1 MENVHLISPQM
12 TRSSTSLAAIA
23 ALALFAAGCR
33 PEAQTAPR
41 PTAAAGAAAGDSA
54 RRGPGAAGAAAP
66 RPYNR
71 VVTDEAETRPG
82 LFTTHRIEDKLLYE
96 IPREALDRDM
106 LLVTQIARTTLNVGY
121 GGQALDN
128 RVVRWERRGNQ
139 ILLRDIR
146 YDIVADPETP
156 VYKAVEA
163 ANYSP
168 IIASF
173 NVEAYGED
181 SAAVIDV
188 TRLFTNP
195 PSEFSPVQRIRGQVD
210 NARSFLENVA
220 SFPTNV
226 EVRATVTIN
235 VPQSP
240 AGQTQQRSPF
250 GPAALPPGAASVL
263 MHYSMVELP
272 VEPMMPRVADDR
284 VGFFTVSQLDFSRP
298 EHRSERR
305 RYITRYKLEKRNPN
319 AAMSEPVEPIVYW
332 VDPATPE
339 WLVPYV
345 KAGIEQWQPAFEAA
359 GFTNG
364 IVARDAPDPSVDPD
378 WSPEDARYS
387 VIRWLPSTTENAV
400 GPHVHDPRSG
410 QIIEADVQMY
420 HNIMNLQRSWYW
432 TQVGAV
438 DPRARTLP
446 LPDSLMGEL
455 VQYVVA
461 HEVGH
466 TLGLQHNMKAS
477 STYPVDSIRSVS
489 FLRRMN
495 GHTPTLMDYSRFNYV
510 AQPEDSIPPEL
521 LIPQIGPY
529 DKFAIMWGY
538 SPIPAAFTPD
548 AELPTLDRWARMQD
562 TASYLRFS
570 TRGAGSA
577 DPGSIT
583 EAVGDHDAVYA
594 TELGLR
600 NIKRLVPM
608 LLPAA
613 EKPGESYET
622 VTELYGRLVGQWGTE
637 LRHVAVIPGGVETQ
651 ERYGTGQRFTP
662 LPRERQQRA
671 VRFLQENA
679 FTTPDYLLQAD
690 ILRRISPD
698 GATSR
703 VSSAQSNVLN
713 LLLAD
718 DRIQRLVEFEL
729 IEGPRDA
736 YPVTTF
742 LGDVRNGIFSELRA
756 GTITVDP
763 VRRQLQRNYVA
774 AMARKIS
781 PPPVSAAAAAFGQT
795 APTPGSN
802 DVRALARGELITLD
816 EQLRTAIGRTNQ
828 RVTRLHFQDLRKE
841 IEKALFPGS

>member
-1 MENVHLISPQM
+1 M
-12 TRSSTSLAAIA
+12 TRSLKSLAALT
-23 ALALFAAGCR
+23 ALALLASGCR
-33 PEAQTAPR
+33 AEPETAPR
-41 PTAAAGAAAGDSA
+41 PTAAAGAAAAGDSA
-54 RRGPGAAGAAAP
+54 RRGPGATGAAAP

-71 VVTDEAETRPG
+71 VVTSEAETRPG
-82 LFTTHRIEDKLLYE
+82 LFTTHRIDDKLLYE
-96 IPREALDRDM
+96 IPREALNRDM
-106 LLVTQIARTTLNVGY
+106 LLVTQIAQTTLNVGY

-128 RVVRWERRGNQ
+128 RVIRWERRGNQ
-139 ILLRDIR
+139 IMLRDVR
-146 YDIVADPETP
+146 YDIVADPSTA
-156 VYKAVEA
+156 VYGAVEA
-163 ANYSP
+163 ANYAP
-168 IIASF
+168 IIAMF
-173 NVEAYGED
+173 NVEAYGQD

-195 PSEFSPVQRIRGQVD
+195 PIEFSPVQRIRGTVD
-210 NARSFLENVA
+210 NTRSYLERVA

-226 EVRATVTIN
+226 EVRTTVTIN
-235 VPQSP
+235 VPQPP
-240 AGQTQQRSPF
+240 AGQSQQPGSPF
-250 GPAALPPGAASVL
+250 GPARVPPGAASVQ

-272 VEPMMPRVADDR
+272 EKPMTPRLADDR
-284 VGFFTVSQLDFSRP
+284 VGFFTVSHIDFSRP

-305 RYITRYKLEKRNPN
+305 RFITRYKLEKKNPN

-359 GFTNG
+359 GFING
-364 IVARDAPDPSVDPD
+364 IVAREAPSPEEDPD

-387 VIRWLPSTTENAV
+387 VVRWLPSTTENAM
-400 GPHVHDPRSG
+400 GPHVNDPRSG

-420 HNIMNLQRSWYW
+420 HNVMNLLRSWYW
-432 TQVGAV
+432 VQVGAL

-477 STYPVDSIRSVS
+477 SAYPVDSIRNVD
-489 FLRRMN
+489 FLRRMG

-510 AQPEDSIPPEL
+510 AQPEDSIPVDL

-538 SPIPAAFTPD
+538 SPIPGASTPD
-548 AELPTLDRWARMQD
+548 AERPTLDRWARMQD
-562 TASYLRFS
+562 TATYLRFS

-577 DPGSIT
+577 DPGSLT

-608 LLPAA
+608 LIPAT

-622 VTELYGRLVGQWGTE
+622 LTEMYGRLIGQWGTE
-637 LRHVAVIPGGVETQ
+637 MRHVATIPGGVETQ
-651 ERYGTGQRFTP
+651 ERYGTGERFTP
-662 LPRERQQRA
+662 LPRARQERA
-671 VRFLQENA
+671 VRFLHENA
-679 FTTPDYLLQAD
+679 FATPSYLMPANV
-690 ILRRISPD
+690 LRRISPD
-698 GATSR
+698 GAITR
-703 VSSAQSNVLN
+703 VTNAQSGVLN

-729 IEGPRDA
+729 IDGGRNA
-736 YPVTTF
+736 YPVTSF
-742 LGDVRNGIFSELRA
+742 LADVRNGIFSELRA
-756 GTITVDP
+756 GTISVDP

-781 PPPVSAAAAAFGQT
+781 PPSSGGGASAFGQA
-795 APTPGSN
+795 APAPGSS

-816 EQLRTAIGRTNQ
+816 EQLRTAIGRTNE
-828 RVTRLHFQDLRKE
+828 RVTRLHLLDLRKE
-841 IEKALFPGS
+841 IERALYPGS